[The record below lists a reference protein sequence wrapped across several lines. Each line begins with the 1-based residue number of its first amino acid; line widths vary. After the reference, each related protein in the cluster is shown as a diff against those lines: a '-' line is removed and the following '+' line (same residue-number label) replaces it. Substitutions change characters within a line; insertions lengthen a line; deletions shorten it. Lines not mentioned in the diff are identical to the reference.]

1 MSDLFAKISSLKQK
15 LADRV
20 VILGHHYQ
28 KDEIIQFCDHQG
40 DSLELAK
47 MAAKEQKEFI
57 IFCGVHFM
65 AETADMITRPQQ
77 KVILP
82 VTEAGC
88 SMADM
93 ADLPQVQN
101 AWEIIHRATSEKVI
115 PVTYINCKAELK
127 AFVGHHGGSI
137 CTSSNAEKIISWA
150 LNSGDKLI
158 FFPDQHLGRNTC
170 YKLGIP
176 LDQMI
181 TYDPLL
187 PDGGVTAEAI
197 RQAKVILWQGY
208 CCVHQGFHP
217 NRMKEIKR
225 FSPETIIIVHPE
237 CYFDAVQAADLSG
250 STSFIVKTVEQP
262 PPGSRFA
269 IGTEANLFQRKKQR
283 FPNKFINSITDEG
296 RFCRT
301 MNMIE
306 AKHLLATLE
315 AIDAGNPQGIIS
327 VDQELHAPS
336 LLALDRMF
344 TIGK

>member
-1 MSDLFAKISSLKQK
+1 MDLVMKRIAELKNK
-15 LADRV
+15 LKDKV

-28 KDEIIQFCDHQG
+28 KDEIMQFADYQG

-47 MAAKEQKEFI
+47 IAAKEDKQFI

-65 AETADMITRPQQ
+65 AETADMLKKPYQQ
-77 KVILP
+77 VLLP
-82 VTEAGC
+82 VIEAGC
-88 SMADM
+88 TMADM
-93 ADLPQVQN
+93 ADLPQVEL
-101 AWEIIHRATSEKVI
+101 AWQTISRASTGKVV

-127 AFVGHHGGSI
+127 AFVGKNGGSI

-150 LNSGDKLI
+150 LTQGDKLL

-176 LDQMI
+176 LEQMV

-187 PDGGVTAEAI
+187 PDGGVSAQEIA
-197 RQAKVILWQGY
+197 QAKVILWQGY

-217 NRMKEIKR
+217 ARMKEIKDR
-225 FSPETIIIVHPE
+225 SPQTTIIVHPE
-237 CYFDAVQAADLSG
+237 CYFDAVQASDLAG
-250 STSFIVKTVEQP
+250 STSFIVKTVEQAP
-262 PPGSRFA
+262 TGSSFA
-269 IGTEANLFQRKKQR
+269 IGTEANLVHRLQKR
-283 FPNKFINSITDEG
+283 FPDKSIQSIVLEG

-306 AKHLLATLE
+306 AKHLLACLE
-315 AIDAGNPQGIIS
+315 SIDHGKPIGQVS
-327 VDQELHAPS
+327 VSKEIQKWS
-336 LLALDRMF
+336 LLALEKMF